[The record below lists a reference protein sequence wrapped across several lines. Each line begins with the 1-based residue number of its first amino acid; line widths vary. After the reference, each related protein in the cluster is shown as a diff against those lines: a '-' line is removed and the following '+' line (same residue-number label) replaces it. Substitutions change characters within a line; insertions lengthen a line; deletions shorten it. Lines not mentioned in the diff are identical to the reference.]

1 MAERIDSNTVRVVR
15 GDTLWRIAEK
25 YLGNPYK
32 YTQLASINNIP
43 NPNKIYVGQIIKL
56 SPVSPSVP
64 TASPSQ
70 PSIAVRPQTMPN
82 VTAFGM
88 QSDSE
93 GTLFAIWDWNR
104 ENTNNYE
111 VEWCYDAGNTSNG
124 QVIWFV
130 GSKTST
136 NERQATYSIPSNA
149 KQVKFR
155 VKAVSTTYTANN
167 QEVSYWTGDWSG
179 YSVYDCS
186 NNPPKK
192 PSQAPSV
199 KIDGYKLLATLE
211 NLDVNATHIQ
221 FQVVK
226 NDTSIYTTGTIAI
239 SVTKSASFSCTISAG
254 DEYKV
259 CCRSYR
265 DGKYSSWSDYSSKVS
280 SIPAAPGA
288 ITVCRANSETSIY
301 LEWSKANAA
310 KTYEIE
316 YATKKEYFDNSDQTS
331 IKSGI
336 ETTHFEIVGIESGQ
350 EYFFRVRAVNDKG
363 NSSWTS
369 LKSVVIGLPPSAP
382 TTWSSTTTVITGE
395 PLVLYW
401 VHNSKDASSQTYADL
416 EIYFD
421 GVKESHTIKND
432 RSDNDKDKTSSYE
445 IDTSLYK
452 EGTVISWRV
461 RTAGVTLTYGDWSAQ
476 RAINVYAPPT
486 LQLQLVDAND
496 SSFETL
502 TSFPFYASA
511 LAGPK
516 TQAPIGYHISV
527 KAKESY
533 ETTDAVGNVKMVNVG
548 EEIYSKHFDIRESLL
563 VEFSANNIDL
573 ENNISY
579 TITCVVSMNSGLTA
593 EASIDFNVMWDDDK
607 YSPNAEITVDKET
620 LVAYIRPYCEDVKWA
635 YYKVEHVNNEYVPT
649 NTKLDPLAGWPLEE
663 TPTVSVYT
671 TDGDQVFYVDNEE
684 NERTLFCVKSE
695 RYIVPNVQLSVYRR
709 EFDGSFTEVGRNIIN
724 DRSTFVT
731 DPHPALDFARYR
743 IIATVVETGA
753 VSYSDL
759 TGYPVGEKAVIIQWN
774 EEWSRFETS
783 NEDEM
788 EKPPWAGSMLKL
800 PYNIDVS
807 DDHDKDVSLIKY
819 TGRKRPVSYYGT
831 QLGETS
837 NWKVEIPKDDKET
850 LYAIRRLSNWAGDVY
865 TREPSGTGY
874 WSSVKVS
881 YDINHNE
888 LTVPVSFKITRVEGG
903 L

>member
-635 YYKVEHVNNEYVPT
+635 YYKVEHVNNEYVST

-671 TDGDQVFYVDNEE
+671 TDGDQVFYVDDKE

-759 TGYPVGEKAVIIQWN
+759 AGYPVGEKAVIIQWN
-774 EEWSRFETS
+774 EEWSKFETS

-850 LYAIRRLSNWAGDVY
+850 LYTIRRLSNWAGDVY

>member
-635 YYKVEHVNNEYVPT
+635 YYKVEHVNNEYVST

-671 TDGDQVFYVDNEE
+671 TDGDQVFYVDDKE

-759 TGYPVGEKAVIIQWN
+759 AGYPVGEKAVIIQWN

>member
-25 YLGNPYK
+25 YLGDPYK
-32 YTQLASINNIP
+32 FRQLASINNIP

-70 PSIAVRPQTMPN
+70 PSIAAKPQTMPN

-88 QSDSE
+88 QSDSD

-111 VEWCYDAGNTSNG
+111 VEWYYDAGNTSNG

-199 KIDGYKLLATLE
+199 EIDGYKLLATLE

-280 SIPAAPGA
+280 SIPAAPDA

-421 GVKESHTIKND
+421 GVKKSHTIKND
-432 RSDNDKDKTSSYE
+432 RSDDDKDKTSSYE

-496 SSFETL
+496 SHFETL
-502 TSFPFYASA
+502 TSFPFYVSA

-533 ETTDAVGNVKMVNVG
+533 ETTDAVGNVKMINVG

-579 TITCVVSMNSGLTA
+579 TIACVVSMNSGLTA

-635 YYKVEHVNNEYVPT
+635 YYKVEHVNNEYVST
-649 NTKLDPLAGWPLEE
+649 DTKLDPLAGWSLEE

-671 TDGDQVFYVDNEE
+671 TDGDQVFYVDDEE

-865 TREPSGTGY
+865 MREPSGTGY

-888 LTVPVSFKITRVEGG
+888 LTIPVSFKVTRVEGG

>member
-25 YLGNPYK
+25 YLGDPHK

-43 NPNKIYVGQIIKL
+43 DPNKIYVGQIIKL

-70 PSIAVRPQTMPN
+70 PSIAVRPQAMPN

-88 QSDSE
+88 QSNSD

-111 VEWCYDAGNTSNG
+111 VEWYYDAGNTSNG

-199 KIDGYKLLATLE
+199 EIDGYKLLATLE

-280 SIPAAPGA
+280 SIPAAPDA

-336 ETTHFEIVGIESGQ
+336 ETTHFEIVGIESGR

-401 VHNSKDASSQTYADL
+401 VHNSKDSSSQTYADL

-421 GVKESHTIKND
+421 GVKESHTIKNN
-432 RSDNDKDKTSSYE
+432 RSDDDKDKTSSYE

-635 YYKVEHVNNEYVPT
+635 YYKVEHVNNEYVST
-649 NTKLDPLAGWPLEE
+649 DTKLDPLAGWPLEE

-759 TGYPVGEKAVIIQWN
+759 AGYPVGEKAVIIQWN

-819 TGRKRPVSYYGT
+819 AGRKRPVSYYGT